1 MLPDIVAPN
10 TSPSQ
15 AVPWWKI
22 VYDFSSLTESID
34 RGLHNVMSPF
44 WTTITELLIIGV
56 LILLFYALVGLF
68 LVYAERKVCA
78 FMQNRLGPNRIGP
91 FGIFQTIA
99 DLFKLLF
106 KELIPIKNADGFLF
120 NLAPFIVI
128 IASFMAIAAIPFAKG
143 LHAIDLNIGVLYVIA
158 VSAMG
163 VIGVLLAGWS
173 SNNKYSLIGAMRSGA
188 QIVSYELS
196 VGLSIITIVILA
208 GSMQLSEIVEA
219 QRAGWF
225 IFRGH
230 IPAFIAFVVFLIS
243 STAETNRGPF
253 DLAEAES
260 ELTAGYHTEYSGI
273 KFAFFFLAEY
283 INMFI
288 VASIAATVF
297 LGGWMPFHVGH
308 WDGFNH
314 VMDFIPPFIWYIG
327 KTFFVIFM
335 MMWFKW
341 TFPRLRID
349 QLLTLEWKYLIVNN
363 YKSISLNEKYNKL
376 SEGNNTRCLVA
387 AERHE
392 SHRIILF
399 QTEYYSDSK
408 IS

>member
-1 MLPDIVAPN
+1 MLPDIVALN
-10 TSPSQ
+10 TSSSLS
-15 AVPWWKI
+15 VPWWKV
-22 VYDFSSLTESID
+22 VYDFLPLTQWIDSSL
-34 RGLHNVMSPF
+34 HNAMSPF
-44 WTTITELLIIGV
+44 WTTVTEMLIIGV

-78 FMQNRLGPNRIGP
+78 FMQNRLGPNRVGP

-106 KELIPIKNADGFLF
+106 KELVPIKNADGFLF

-196 VGLSIITIVILA
+196 VGLAIITIVILA
-208 GSMQLSEIVEA
+208 GSMQLSVIVEA
-219 QRAGWF
+219 QRDGWF
-225 IFRGH
+225 IFKGH
-230 IPAFIAFVVFLIS
+230 IPAFIAFIIFLIS

-297 LGGWMPFHVGH
+297 LGGWMPFHVGS
-308 WDGFNH
+308 WEGFNH
-314 VMDFIPPFIWYIG
+314 IMDFIPPFIWYIG
-327 KTFFVIFM
+327 KTFFVIFL

-349 QLLTLEWKYLIVNN
+349 QLLTLEWKYLLPINLVNVLIMAFIV
-363 YKSISLNEKYNKL
+363 LM
-376 SEGNNTRCLVA
+376 GW
-387 AERHE
+387 H
-392 SHRIILF
+392 F
-399 QTEYYSDSK
+399 
-408 IS
+408 

>member
-1 MLPDIVAPN
+1 MYDL
-10 TSPSQ
+10 TSFTK
-15 AVPWWKI
+15 WI
-22 VYDFSSLTESID
+22 DTSLHSA
-34 RGLHNVMSPF
+34 LSPF
-44 WTTITELLIIGV
+44 WAVAVEMLIIGV
-56 LILLFYALVGLF
+56 LILLFYALIGLF

-78 FMQNRLGPNRIGP
+78 FMQNRLGPNRVGP
-91 FGIFQTIA
+91 FGIFQTVA
-99 DLFKLLF
+99 DLTKLLLD
-106 KELIPIKNADGFLF
+106 ELVPIKNADKFLF

-128 IASFMAIAAIPFAKG
+128 IASFMAIAAIPFARG
-143 LHAIDLNIGVLYVIA
+143 LHAIDLNIGVFYVIA

-196 VGLSIITIVILA
+196 VGLSLITMVIFA
-208 GSMQLSEIVEA
+208 GSMQLSVIVEA
-219 QRAGWF
+219 QSTGWF

-230 IPAFIAFVVFLIS
+230 IPAFIAFVIFLIA

-283 INMFI
+283 MNMFI

-297 LGGWMPFHVGH
+297 LGGWMPFHVGQ
-308 WDGFNH
+308 WQSFNH
-314 VMDFIPPFIWYIG
+314 IMDFIPPFIWYIG
-327 KTFFVIFM
+327 KTFFVVFL

-349 QLLTLEWKYLIVNN
+349 QLLTLEWKYLLPINLVNVVVMAFVV
-363 YKSISLNEKYNKL
+363 LM
-376 SEGNNTRCLVA
+376 GW
-387 AERHE
+387 H
-392 SHRIILF
+392 F
-399 QTEYYSDSK
+399 
-408 IS
+408 

>member
-1 MLPDIVAPN
+1 MLPETVNLN
-10 TSPSQ
+10 TSPTLS
-15 AVPWWKI
+15 VPWWKV
-22 VYDFSSLTESID
+22 VYDFSALTDWID
-34 RGLHNVMSPF
+34 KSLHNAMSPF

-78 FMQNRLGPNRIGP
+78 FMQNRLGPNRVGP

-106 KELIPIKNADGFLF
+106 KELIPIKNADSFLF

-128 IASFMAIAAIPFAKG
+128 IASFMAIAAIPFANG
-143 LHAIDLNIGVLYVIA
+143 LHAVDLNIGVLYVIA

-196 VGLSIITIVILA
+196 VGLALITIVILA
-208 GSMQLSEIVEA
+208 GSMQLSVIVEA
-219 QRAGWF
+219 QRDGWF
-225 IFRGH
+225 IFKGH
-230 IPAFIAFVVFLIS
+230 IPAFIAFIIFLIS

-297 LGGWMPFHVGH
+297 LGGWMPLHVGH
-308 WDGFNH
+308 WAGFNH
-314 VMDFIPPFIWYIG
+314 VMDYIPPFIWYIG
-327 KTFFVIFM
+327 KTFFVIFL

-349 QLLTLEWKYLIVNN
+349 QLLTLEWKYLLPINLFNV
-363 YKSISLNEKYNKL
+363 LL
-376 SEGNNTRCLVA
+376 MAFLVLMGW
-387 AERHE
+387 H
-392 SHRIILF
+392 F
-399 QTEYYSDSK
+399 
-408 IS
+408 

>member
-1 MLPDIVAPN
+1 MLPDIVALT
-10 TSPSQ
+10 TSPSLS
-15 AVPWWKI
+15 VPWWKV
-22 VYDFSSLTESID
+22 VYDFSSLTEWID
-34 RGLHNVMSPF
+34 ASLHNYMSPF
-44 WTTITELLIIGV
+44 WTTITEMLIIGV
-56 LILLFYALVGLF
+56 LILLFYAVIGLF

-78 FMQNRLGPNRIGP
+78 FMQNRLGPNRVGP

-143 LHAIDLNIGVLYVIA
+143 LHAIDLNIGVLYVMA

-196 VGLSIITIVILA
+196 VGLSIITIIILA
-208 GSMQLSEIVEA
+208 GSMQLSVIVEA
-219 QRAGWF
+219 QRDGWF
-225 IFRGH
+225 IFKGH
-230 IPAFIAFVVFLIS
+230 IPAFIAFIVFLIS

-308 WDGFNH
+308 WVGFNYI
-314 VMDFIPPFIWYIG
+314 MDFIPPFIWYIG
-327 KTFFVIFM
+327 KTFFVIFL

-349 QLLTLEWKYLIVNN
+349 QLLTLEWKYLLPINLVNVLIMAFIV
-363 YKSISLNEKYNKL
+363 LM
-376 SEGNNTRCLVA
+376 GW
-387 AERHE
+387 H
-392 SHRIILF
+392 F
-399 QTEYYSDSK
+399 
-408 IS
+408 